1 MVQASRKMKPPV
13 GVKELP
19 YSPSVFLFFGGITPS
34 PRGGLPLA
42 FPIRAGLTPCPS
54 GGLPSAWPLCQAFGS
69 SALLLVK
76 HALVEERIQREARL
90 RKVLKCPFF
99 VISVVYVTFGIK
111 L

>member
-1 MVQASRKMKPPV
+1 MKLPV
-13 GVKELP
+13 GVTELP
-19 YSPSVFLFFGGITPS
+19 YSPSFFSGVTPS
-34 PRGGLPLA
+34 PRGSVPLA
-42 FPIRAGLTPCPS
+42 FPALISRPS